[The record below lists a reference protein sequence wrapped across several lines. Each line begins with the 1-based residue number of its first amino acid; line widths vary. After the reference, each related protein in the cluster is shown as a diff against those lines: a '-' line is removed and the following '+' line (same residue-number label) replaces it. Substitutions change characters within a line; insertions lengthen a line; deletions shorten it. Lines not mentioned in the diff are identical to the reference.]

1 MYGLYQQKR
10 SFQLIA
16 MNVKQN
22 TNIKKSTVFIPT
34 VMVVKAFL
42 IADTTPDVIFSVVDD
57 LLQPMT

>member
-1 MYGLYQQKR
+1 
-10 SFQLIA
+10 

-22 TNIKKSTVFIPT
+22 NNIKKSTVFIPT